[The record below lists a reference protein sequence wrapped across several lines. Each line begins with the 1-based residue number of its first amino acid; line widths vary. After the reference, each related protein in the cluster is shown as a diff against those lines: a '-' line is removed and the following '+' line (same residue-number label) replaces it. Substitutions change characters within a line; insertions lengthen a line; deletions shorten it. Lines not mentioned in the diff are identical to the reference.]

1 MHYFVKMKY
10 FILTLVIMGT
20 NIFDR
25 YSLLHFFVGMIFRTL
40 HIPLQYTIILNIIFE
55 YVENTSYGMEYINT
69 IKWWPGG
76 KDSKDSLINSISDVL
91 FVALGWICID
101 NLYK

>member
-1 MHYFVKMKY
+1 M
-10 FILTLVIMGT
+10 L
-20 NIFDR
+20 
-25 YSLLHFFVGMIFRTL
+25 FRTL
-40 HIPLQYTIILNIIFE
+40 HISLHYTVIFNIIFE

-76 KDSKDSLINSISDVL
+76 KNSKDSLINSISDIL